1 MIGVSAHSMD
11 EARTAQED
19 GADFISLGPVYETPS
34 KMQYGK
40 PIGIQVLREAAD
52 TLSVP
57 VFAIGGIKTARVKE
71 VLQQGAFGIAL
82 ISAILKAE
90 DVRKTT
96 EELMR
101 ALS

>member
-1 MIGVSAHSMD
+1 
-11 EARTAQED
+11 
-19 GADFISLGPVYETPS
+19 
-34 KMQYGK
+34 
-40 PIGIQVLREAAD
+40 
-52 TLSVP
+52 
-57 VFAIGGIKTARVKE
+57 